1 MALTVLQVLPA
12 LDAGGV
18 ERGTVEV
25 ARELCRRGH
34 RALVVS
40 AGGRMVPEL
49 EETGARHI
57 TWAIGKKSPLT
68 LNYVRPLRQLLLS
81 EKVDILHARSRLP
94 AWIAHMAWRKLE
106 PERRPRFL
114 TTVHGPYRPNR
125 YSAIMTRG
133 ERIIAISNWI
143 LEYVREHYPEVDPA
157 RVRVVPRGV
166 DPLQYPHGYRPDAE
180 WLARWRSEVPR
191 ALDRFVVTIAAR
203 ITRRKGHEDFIG
215 VVNLLKQRGLP
226 VHGLI
231 VGGAEPSKRKYRD
244 ELKSLVAKLD
254 LGEDISLLGHRPDLR
269 EIFAVSDAV
278 VSLVREPEA
287 FGRTTIEALSL
298 GVPVVG
304 YDLGGTAEILRNVF
318 PEGLVTAGNI
328 DAAAA
333 RLAQLRDS
341 PLRPPAKHPYTLQ
354 RMLDAEL
361 AVYEELAA
369 RMAGAAAVGG

>member
-49 EETGARHI
+49 EEAGARHI

-114 TTVHGPYRPNR
+114 TTVHGPYRANR

-133 ERIIAISNWI
+133 ERVIAISNWI
-143 LEYVREHYPEVDPA
+143 SEYVREHYPEVDPSRL
-157 RVRVVPRGV
+157 RVIPRGV
-166 DPLQYPHGYRPDAE
+166 DRQQYPHGFRPSEE
-180 WLARWRSEVPR
+180 WMARWQAEVPQ
-191 ALDRFVVTIAAR
+191 AQNRFVITIPAR

-215 VVNLLKQRGLP
+215 VVNLLKQRGLA

-231 VGGAEPSKRKYRD
+231 VGGAEASKRKYRD
-244 ELKSLVAKLD
+244 ELKSLIGKLR
-254 LGEDISLLGHRPDLR
+254 LGEDISMLGHRTDLR
-269 EIFAVSDAV
+269 EIISVSNAV

-318 PEGLVTAGNI
+318 PDGLVTAGNI

-333 RLAQLRDS
+333 RLAQLLAS
-341 PLRPPAKHPYTLQ
+341 PLAPPPYHPYTLQ

-361 AVYEELAA
+361 AVYDELVTNVA
-369 RMAGAAAVGG
+369 RAAAIG